1 MNVDAAFVR
10 QEASMYDLEKGGLD
24 IIHSIQRGKKQLIR
38 VSWKMQVITE
48 RCVQCTLHN
57 FFTGHV
63 VCFK

>member
-1 MNVDAAFVR
+1 MNVDAALVR
-10 QEASMYDLEKGGLD
+10 QEASMYDLEKGGLH
-24 IIHSIQRGKKQLIR
+24 IIQTIQMGKKQLIR

-57 FFTGHV
+57 FFTDHV